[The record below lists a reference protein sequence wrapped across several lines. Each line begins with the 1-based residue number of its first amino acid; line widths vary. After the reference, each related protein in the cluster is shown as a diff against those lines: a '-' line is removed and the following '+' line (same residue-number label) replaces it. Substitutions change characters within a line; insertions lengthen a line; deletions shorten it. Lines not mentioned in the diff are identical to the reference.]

1 MTAWTADHIPDQQGR
16 IAVVTGANSGLGLVT
31 ATELARHGAHVILA
45 VRNTTA
51 GEQAARKIAE
61 DASRRIAEEQAARR
75 TSGETAARR
84 TGEEKT
90 VSRTTDEDVARRTV
104 GEVEVRELDLAS
116 LDSVRAFAAKLTAD
130 HPAIDLLVNNAGVV
144 LLGPRRTSADG
155 FELQFATNM
164 LGHFA
169 LTGLL
174 LDTLA
179 AGSQPRVVSL
189 SSITHKSAHLDF
201 DDLMFEHD
209 YRATTAYGRSK
220 LATTVFG
227 IELDRRLR
235 AAGSPIVSTL
245 AHPGLTRTNLTPR
258 AWEHR
263 GRLGRLIARLGLLA
277 TQSVEQGALPQLHAA
292 TAPGVRGGQFFGPS
306 HLWETLGPVTQA
318 RLSREATDP
327 TVAKRL
333 WMAAEKLTGVSYL

>member
-1 MTAWTADHIPDQQGR
+1 MTSWTADRIPDQHGR

-31 ATELARHGAHVILA
+31 ATELARHGARVVLA
-45 VRNTTA
+45 VRDTAA
-51 GEQAARKIAE
+51 GEE
-61 DASRRIAEEQAARR
+61 AARR
-75 TSGETAARR
+75 IG
-84 TGEEKT
+84 G
-90 VSRTTDEDVARRTV
+90 D
-104 GEVEVRELDLAS
+104 VEVRELDLAS
-116 LDSVRAFAAKLTAD
+116 LDSVRAFAAKLAAD

-174 LDTLA
+174 LGNLA
-179 AGSQPRVVSL
+179 AAREPRVVSL
-189 SSITHKSAHLDF
+189 SSITHKNAHLDF
-201 DDLMFEHD
+201 DDLMFERD
-209 YRATTAYGRSK
+209 YRASPAYGRSK

-235 AAGSPIVSTL
+235 AAGSPIVSAL

-263 GRLGRLIARLGLLA
+263 GRLGRLIASFGLLA
-277 TQSVEQGALPQLHAA
+277 TQSVERGALPQLRAA
-292 TAPGVRGGQFFGPS
+292 TEPGVRGGRFFGPS
-306 HLWETLGPVTQA
+306 RLWETWGPVTEA
-318 RLSREATDP
+318 RLSREAADP
-327 TVAKRL
+327 AVGRRL
-333 WMAAEKLTGVSYL
+333 WAAAEELTGVDYL

>member
-1 MTAWTADHIPDQQGR
+1 MTGWTADRIPDQHGR

-31 ATELARHGAHVILA
+31 ATQLARHGAHVVLA
-45 VRNTTA
+45 VRDTGA
-51 GEQAARKIAE
+51 GREAARGI
-61 DASRRIAEEQAARR
+61 
-75 TSGETAARR
+75 G
-84 TGEEKT
+84 
-90 VSRTTDEDVARRTV
+90 

-116 LDSVRAFAAKLTAD
+116 LASVRAFAEKLAAD
-130 HPAIDLLVNNAGVV
+130 HPAIDLLVNNAGAV

-155 FELQFATNM
+155 FELHLATNM

-174 LDTLA
+174 LSTLT
-179 AGSQPRVVSL
+179 AGRDPRVVSL
-189 SSITHKSAHLDF
+189 SSITHKNAHLDF
-201 DDLMFEHD
+201 DDLMFERG
-209 YRATTAYGRSK
+209 YRAAAAYGRSK

-235 AAGSPIVSTL
+235 GAGSPVVSTL

-263 GRLGRLIARLGLLA
+263 GRAGQVIAWLGLLA
-277 TQSVEQGALPQLHAA
+277 TQPVERGTLPQLRAA
-292 TAPGVRGGQFFGPS
+292 TEPGVRGGQFFGPAG
-306 HLWETLGPVTQA
+306 LWETRGRVTEA

-327 TVAKRL
+327 AVGRRL
-333 WMAAEKLTGVSYL
+333 WAEAEELTGVGYL